1 MSEKNRATQLDNIGV
16 TAAITAA
23 VSAPTGGGNGGD
35 LSELVRIFKERYEE
49 DQAEKRAR
57 VEKERQEAEHKRRS
71 REMNLAALRQK
82 DEEIAITQA
91 GCQHRT
97 PAPYNQTEL
106 RGWKLVSG
114 KTHLVCQQCGKLFST
129 PEELALV
136 NSKGLYPLQVG
147 DAPTV

>member
-23 VSAPTGGGNGGD
+23 VSSPAPTGGGD

-57 VEKERQEAEHKRRS
+57 LEKERQEAEHKRRS